1 MDAGKEAG
9 SDFYS
14 VLGLKKD
21 CSATELRSAY
31 KKLALRWH
39 PDRCCNSSSGKHV
52 EESKKKFQAVQEAY
66 SVLSDAN
73 KRFLYDVGIYDSDE
87 EDDDG
92 MCDFLDE
99 MAEMMGQTSSSTD
112 GCNSFESLQDLF
124 VEMFP
129 GNMYGSGSTS
139 VSRTTSLSS
148 ETDIPKPGIKRNS
161 CEMNFGEVSTKGFC
175 DFSSFESNTLNDHV
189 FCVGVG
195 SMNAE
200 SSRKGSRH
208 KNVRKPNGY
217 AGNL

>member
-112 GCNSFESLQDLF
+112 GL
-124 VEMFP
+124 
-129 GNMYGSGSTS
+129 
-139 VSRTTSLSS
+139 SRTTSLSS